1 MIYGQRW
8 GEGERG
14 IRLPLTHT
22 IISQLSFLSTLFP
35 PCEIDSVPLS
45 KQTPG
50 DRGRGG
56 GTDFKRSSGGST
68 NTWGLTQFSPPGSRG
83 QVGGRKEG
91 GLGFSFSITT
101 ITAQR
106 DRRVGFPRCS
116 VGLWSQELGRL
127 LGRSVGGWT
136 PLCPSGCSLSATA
149 LSPRSTFSLPLLRG
163 RMHFAHALSSH
174 ISIPPFCPLLP
185 SIHSH
190 CRPSSS
196 YGGEEG
202 GLPGS
207 WGGEQIGFP
216 PHLQQPFAS
225 PLPLFPERPQPIPAL
240 LPLSCMRSFALPSK
254 RGGNEEGL
262 PPSKAGL
269 IEERVGEATNQPF
282 PPFAFLQALR
292 EGASEDRASS
302 LAQALSLSILSSD
315 PALSPRQ
322 RPPPPPP
329 RRVLRRRSPTP
340 TSKRKRKVFSSLPL
354 LRPPPSLHYVRRTV
368 KTSLLSPRR
377 DWK

>member
-1 MIYGQRW
+1 MGFNSV
-8 GEGERG
+8 
-14 IRLPLTHT
+14 LP
-22 IISQLSFLSTLFP
+22 
-35 PCEIDSVPLS
+35 
-45 KQTPG
+45 
-50 DRGRGG
+50 
-56 GTDFKRSSGGST
+56 
-68 NTWGLTQFSPPGSRG
+68 SRFAWASR
-83 QVGGRKEG
+83 RKEG
-91 GLGFSFSITT
+91 RKG
-101 ITAQR
+101 A
-106 DRRVGFPRCS
+106 
-116 VGLWSQELGRL
+116 WL
-127 LGRSVGGWT
+127 LFLDNDDYGTKGSEGGI
-136 PLCPSGCSLSATA
+136 P
-149 LSPRSTFSLPLLRG
+149 PLLRWALESRVRPTFG
-163 RMHFAHALSSH
+163 KKRGWVDPTLSIRMQPQCNRPFSPARLSPSRCFEAECTLH
-174 ISIPPFCPLLP
+174 TLSLPIYPILSIPPFCPLLP

-216 PHLQQPFAS
+216 THLQQPFAS

-292 EGASEDRASS
+292 EGASEGRASS
-302 LAQALSLSILSSD
+302 LAQVLSLSILSSD
-315 PALSPRQ
+315 PAPSPRQ